1 MTAGAF
7 ALIIGGLLMLAA
19 SSALFSAIETALF
32 SLQPLDVERMKKRRA
47 SLGNAVSKLL
57 ENPRRLLSA
66 LLLADTLVNLP
77 LIILSLYLLNHV
89 VTWPIPPW
97 GMALILTA
105 FIVFPCDLIPK
116 LLALTQTYRLAK
128 VGVRVV
134 SVIMPVIDPVAR
146 VLQRFS
152 EKIADLVTPKWL
164 QPIPFLS
171 EDELE
176 TLVELSAEEGAL
188 HETESEMIQE
198 IIKLGD
204 KSAKDCMTPRVDA
217 FAVPDDLTHEE
228 LLPRLRERR
237 LRRVLV
243 YGETPDDIEGIL
255 DVQSF
260 LLNPDTHY
268 TEQLAPPSYVSE
280 TMKALDLL
288 RSFLKRP
295 QGMAIVV
302 DEHGG
307 FEGVVTLADLVEEII
322 SDAVPDS
329 ERALYLEPREDG
341 TLLASGSARLEDIV
355 ESTGITLEAEGIDT
369 IGGLVFNR
377 VGTLPRTGAVLEIDG
392 YRITVQRISRK
403 RIEELLIEP
412 PESPADAEEE
422 AETSNAA
429 NEEEEPA

>member
-7 ALIIGGLLMLAA
+7 ALIIGGLLVLAA

-32 SLQPLDVERMKKRRA
+32 SLQPHHVERLKKRRA

-66 LLLADTLVNLP
+66 MLFADTLVNLP

-116 LLALTQTYRLAK
+116 VLALSQTYRLAK
-128 VGVRVV
+128 VGVRVM
-134 SVIMPVIDPVAR
+134 SIIMPVIDPIAR
-146 VLQRFS
+146 VLQRVS
-152 EKIADLVTPKWL
+152 EKIADIVTPKWL

-204 KSAKDCMTPRVDA
+204 KTAKDCMTPRVDA
-217 FAVPDDLTHEE
+217 FAVPDDLAHDE
-228 LLPRLRERR
+228 LIPRLRERR

-255 DVQSF
+255 DTQSF
-260 LLNPDTHY
+260 LLNPDTPY

-288 RSFLKRP
+288 RSFLRRP
-295 QGMAIVV
+295 QGLAIVV

-329 ERALYLEPREDG
+329 ERALYLESREDG
-341 TLLASGSARLEDIV
+341 ALLASGSARLEDIV
-355 ESTGITLEAEGIDT
+355 ESTGVTLEAEGIDT

-377 VGTLPRTGAVLEIDG
+377 LGTLPRTGTVLEIDG

-412 PESPADAEEE
+412 PESETDAEE
-422 AETSNAA
+422 AEPSDAA
-429 NEEEEPA
+429 NGEEEPA

>member
-7 ALIIGGLLMLAA
+7 ALIIGGLLVLAA
-19 SSALFSAIETALF
+19 SSALFSSIETALF
-32 SLQPLDVERMKKRRA
+32 SLQPYHVERLKKRRA
-47 SLGNAVSKLL
+47 SLGHAVSRLL
-57 ENPRRLLSA
+57 ENPRRLLGA

-89 VTWPIPPW
+89 VPWPIPAW

-105 FIVFPCDLIPK
+105 FIVFPCDLLPK
-116 LLALTQTYRLAK
+116 LLAITQTYRLAK
-128 VGVRVV
+128 LGVAVMSVV
-134 SVIMPVIDPVAR
+134 MPVIDPIAR
-146 VLQRFS
+146 GLGRVS
-152 EKIADLVTPKWL
+152 EKLADILTPKWL

-204 KSAKDCMTPRVDA
+204 KTAKDCMTPRVDT
-217 FAVPDDLTHEE
+217 FAVPDDLTYEE
-228 LLPRLRERR
+228 LIPRLRERR

-255 DVQSF
+255 DVQTF
-260 LLNPDTHY
+260 LLNADTHY

-288 RSFLKRP
+288 RSFLKRQ

-307 FEGVVTLADLVEEII
+307 FEGVVTLADLIEEII

-329 ERALYLEPREDG
+329 ERALYLELREDG

-355 ESTGITLEAEGIDT
+355 ESTGMPLEAYPNLRSWFG
-369 IGGLVFNR
+369 R
-377 VGTLPRTGAVLEIDG
+377 VRELDG
-392 YRITVQRISRK
+392 WRAT
-403 RIEELLIEP
+403 EP
-412 PESPADAEEE
+412 KFE
-422 AETSNAA
+422 
-429 NEEEEPA
+429 

>member
-1 MTAGAF
+1 MTAGTL
-7 ALIIGGLLMLAA
+7 ALIIGGLLVLAA

-32 SLQPLDVERMKKRRA
+32 SLQPFHVERLKKRRA
-47 SLGNAVSKLL
+47 SLGHAVSRLL
-57 ENPRRLLSA
+57 ENPRRLLGA
-66 LLLADTLVNLP
+66 LILADTLVNLP

-89 VTWPIPPW
+89 VPWPIPAW
-97 GMALILTA
+97 GTALILTA

-116 LLALTQTYRLAK
+116 LLAITQTYRLAK
-128 VGVRVV
+128 LGVTVMSVV
-134 SVIMPVIDPVAR
+134 MPVIHPIAR
-146 VLQRFS
+146 VLGRIS
-152 EKIADLVTPKWL
+152 EKLADILTPKWL

-198 IIKLGD
+198 IIKLGN
-204 KSAKDCMTPRVDA
+204 KTARDCMTPRVDA
-217 FAVPDDLTHEE
+217 FAVSDDLTHDE
-228 LLPRLRERR
+228 LIPRLRERR

-260 LLNPDTHY
+260 LLHPEEHY
-268 TEQLAPPSYVSE
+268 TEHLAPPSYVSE

-307 FEGVVTLADLVEEII
+307 FEGVVTLADLIEEII

-329 ERALYLEPREDG
+329 DRALYLESREDG
-341 TLLASGSARLEDIV
+341 SLLASGSARLEDIV
-355 ESTGITLEAEGIDT
+355 ESTGMALEAEGIDT

-377 VGTLPRTGAVLEIDG
+377 VGTLPRTGAVIEIDG

-412 PESPADAEEE
+412 PVSPADEEE
-422 AETSNAA
+422 GADGAVNSSG
-429 NEEEEPA
+429 EEEPA

>member
-1 MTAGAF
+1 MSSGEF
-7 ALIIGGLLMLAA
+7 ALILVGLVVLAA
-19 SSALFSAIETALF
+19 SSALFSGIETALF
-32 SLQPLDVERMKKRRA
+32 SLQPHHVERLRKRRI
-47 SLGNAVSKLL
+47 SLGNGVSKLL

-66 LLLADTLVNLP
+66 LLMGDTLVNLP
-77 LIILSLYLLNHV
+77 LIILGLFLLNQV
-89 VTWPIPPW
+89 VPSIPAW
-97 GMALILTA
+97 AGALILTVV
-105 FIVFPCDLIPK
+105 IVFPCDLLPK
-116 LLALTQTYRLAK
+116 LLAVTQTYRLAK
-128 VGVRVV
+128 MGVRVM
-134 SVIMPVIDPVAR
+134 SVLMPIFDPIAR
-146 VLQRFS
+146 VLQRLS
-152 EKIADLVTPKWL
+152 EKLADLLTPKWL
-164 QPIPFLS
+164 EPIPFLS

-176 TLVELSAEEGAL
+176 TLVELSAEAGAL

-204 KSAKDCMTPRVDA
+204 KTAKDCMTPRVDT
-217 FAVPDDLTHEE
+217 FAVPDDLAHEE
-228 LLPRLRERR
+228 LIPLLRERR
-237 LRRVLV
+237 FRRVLV

-260 LLNPDTHY
+260 LLDPTEHY

-329 ERALYLEPREDG
+329 ERTLYLEEREDG

-355 ESTGITLEAEGIDT
+355 ESTGIALEAEGIDT
-369 IGGLVFNR
+369 IGGLIFNR
-377 VGTLPRTGAVLEIDG
+377 LGTIPRTGTALEIEG
-392 YRITVQRISRK
+392 YQLTIQRTSRK
-403 RIEELLIEP
+403 RVEEVLIQP
-412 PESPADAEEE
+412 PVTSPEGPDEESAEETHGGE
-422 AETSNAA
+422 EKNA
-429 NEEEEPA
+429 